1 MNQRGFTLLEVVVA
15 IAIFS
20 LLGLATYQLL
30 DRVMRSDQRIQTQE
44 LQLRHLQRALSLLER
59 DLVQV
64 QRHAL
69 KDDHSHSQAL
79 ISQPQG
85 LRLLRGGWRNP
96 LDYPRSELVQV
107 SHHFGD
113 GQWLRESQG
122 LEQGSLSQAQSLLSE
137 VELIHLRFIDA
148 AGQPH
153 DSWPISGEALS
164 LPAAV
169 DIELSAPGFPNIR
182 RVILLP
188 GGAEADED
196 APGE

>member
-64 QRHAL
+64 RRHAL

-79 ISQPQG
+79 ISQHQG

-96 LDYPRSELVQV
+96 LDYPRSDLLQV
-107 SHHFGD
+107 SHRFSD
-113 GQWLRESQG
+113 GQWLRETQG
-122 LEQGSLSQAQSLLSE
+122 LEQGSVSQVQPLLSG
-137 VELIHLRFIDA
+137 VELMHLRFIDA
-148 AGQPH
+148 LGQPH
-153 DSWPISGEALS
+153 DSWPIGSEALS

-169 DIELSAPGFPNIR
+169 DIELSAPGFPHIR
-182 RVILLP
+182 RLILLP
-188 GGAEADED
+188 GGAEVDED
-196 APGE
+196 APDE